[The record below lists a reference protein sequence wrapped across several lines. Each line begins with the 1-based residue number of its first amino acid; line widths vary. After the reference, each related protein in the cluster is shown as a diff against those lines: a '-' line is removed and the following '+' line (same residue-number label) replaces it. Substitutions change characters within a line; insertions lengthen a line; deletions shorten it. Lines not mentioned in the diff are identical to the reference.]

1 MGLKLKSPIV
11 VSACT
16 LSEEVSNIVQMED
29 AGAGAVVL
37 FSLFE
42 KKKKKEAEQFESIV
56 RTTSNLFEEASDFF
70 QTLTNTIKDLNNTWK
85 ISAWQKKR

>member
-1 MGLKLKSPIV
+1 MDLRTTYMGLKLKSPIV

-16 LSEEVSNIVQMED
+16 LSEEVGNIVQMED

-42 KKKKKEAEQFESIV
+42 EQLKKE
-56 RTTSNLFEEASDFF
+56 EEEEDDKHKDDDDIEDKGEFDK
-70 QTLTNTIKDLNNTWK
+70 IEIEDKDLDGDDKN
-85 ISAWQKKR
+85 